1 MQEQGSPALGPPPM
15 LRAVGVSVASG
26 LVAGLAGVLVGH
38 PFDTIKVRM
47 QTGVKGQPPT
57 LRGVYRGVGPPL
69 LTTGAVQAVNFG
81 LFSTFKG
88 ALEAHGQWP

>member
-1 MQEQGSPALGPPPM
+1 MPGSLEEGDD
-15 LRAVGVSVASG
+15 R
-26 LVAGLAGVLVGH
+26 GLAWTRLRRFIAGYVSGGCLVLAGH

-88 ALEAHGQWP
+88 TLEAHGQWP